1 MADQSNGQSYRGRL
15 APTPTGL
22 LHRGHGRTFWIAAER
37 ARQAGGQLI
46 LRVEDLDQARCRA
59 EYTVAMLDDLQW
71 LGIRWDEGPDVGGQ
85 FAPYTQSQRGAWYLA
100 VWQQLH
106 ATGLIYPSPH
116 SRRDVQAAL
125 QAPHEADDN
134 ESLFPVELRPPIDTA
149 QEATEPGAMNWRF
162 RVPDGREIVFQDGR
176 CGEIRRIA
184 GCDFGDFL
192 VWRKDGLPSY
202 EMAVVADDHEMGIT
216 EVVRGEDLL
225 TSTARQL
232 LLYEALGWTP
242 PAWYH
247 TALVLDES
255 GQRLAKRAAAQSL
268 AELRAAGDSPKMLIA
283 QWRTENTF

>member
-1 MADQSNGQSYRGRL
+1 MTSAPYRGRI
-15 APTPTGL
+15 APTPTGM

-37 ARQAGGQLI
+37 AKRADGQLL

-59 EYTVAMLDDLQW
+59 EYTAGMIADLQW
-71 LGIRWDEGPDVGGQ
+71 LGITWDEGPDVGGT
-85 FAPYTQSQRGAWYLA
+85 FVPYTQSQRGTWYRE
-100 VWQQLH
+100 VWRQLH

-116 SRRDVQAAL
+116 SRKDVQAAL
-125 QAPHEADDN
+125 QAPHETDDY
-134 ESLFPVELRPPIDTA
+134 EPIFPAELRPPVGTGSA
-149 QEATEPGAMNWRF
+149 AAEPGDVNWRF
-162 RVPDGREIVFQDGR
+162 RVPDGREIAFHDGR
-176 CGEIRRIA
+176 CGEVRRVV
-184 GCDFGDFL
+184 GRDFGDFL

-202 EMAVVADDHEMGIT
+202 ELAVVADDHAMGIT

-268 AELRAAGDSPKMLIA
+268 AELRAAGVTADELRN
-283 QWRTENTF
+283 QWLSDIN